1 MREFDVRDLDR
12 LPLAA
17 KALCCAATAAC
28 VLAIGYFLVLANLR
42 TEWAGEQ
49 RRHGAL
55 QAQHESKAAL
65 APEWAAVRADRNQAA
80 GEFAALAR
88 RLPAQADTTTV
99 IESIGRAAVAR
110 GLVVANMALAQ
121 ERETTEYIE
130 QPIALALVG
139 DYHNIGAFAGDLAAL
154 PLLVTTHDFEIKPA
168 PDHAVDGTL
177 TMTATLNTYRLA
189 GSGTLPVAETVGA
202 QQPSSWQAPTTGYRA
217 NRGRDP
223 FQPAPHTLVVERSG
237 GGANGPNEG
246 RRRQPLERHPLE
258 QLRLVGTLAANGE
271 RRALVQ
277 DPDGNVHTVTAG
289 DYLGTNHGRIRSV
302 GDASLQLVETVRD
315 DSGGWLRRPRIVT
328 MDAASAPP
336 DESRKNQ

>member
-1 MREFDVRDLDR
+1 MLEFDVRELDR
-12 LPLAA
+12 LSLAA

-42 TEWAGEQ
+42 TEWDGEQ
-49 RRHGAL
+49 RRQGTL
-55 QAQHESKAAL
+55 QAEHESKAAL
-65 APEWAAVRADRNQAA
+65 AAEWAAIRAERNEAA
-80 GEFAALAR
+80 SDLVALAR
-88 RLPAQADTTTV
+88 RLPAQADTTAV
-99 IESIGRAAVAR
+99 IESIGRAAVSR

-121 ERETTEYIE
+121 ERETAEYTE
-130 QPIALALVG
+130 QPIALALAG

-177 TMTATLNTYRLA
+177 TMAATLKTYRLA
-189 GSGTLPVAETVGA
+189 DTSSLPVAETVGA
-202 QQPSSWQAPTTGYRA
+202 PQPSWLQAPTAGYRA
-217 NRGRDP
+217 NRQRDP

-246 RRRQPLERHPLE
+246 RPRQPLERHPLE
-258 QLRLVGTLAANGE
+258 QLRLVGTLAATGE

-289 DYLGTNHGRIRSV
+289 DYLGTNHGRVRSV